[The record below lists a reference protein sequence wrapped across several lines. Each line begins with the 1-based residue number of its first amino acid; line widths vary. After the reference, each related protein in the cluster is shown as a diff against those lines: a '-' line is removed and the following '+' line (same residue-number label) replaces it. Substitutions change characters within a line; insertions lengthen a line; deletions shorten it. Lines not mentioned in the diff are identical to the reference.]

1 MAVDRAILV
10 EGAPATEAEL
20 ACLALVNYGAYTSFR
35 VEEGGVRGLDLHL
48 ARLEASAVDLFG
60 EPVGEPRLR
69 ELMRTA
75 LGDCQEAWLRVSLFS
90 PEIGPRTPGWTG
102 RPQVMTAV
110 SPPPPPLADRVRVQ
124 IQTHVRDAAH
134 LKHTATFPLIR
145 ARRQARA
152 AGFDDALFTDAD
164 GRISEGTL
172 WNIGLTRGETVVWP
186 QAPMLAGVTQALIER
201 GLASV
206 GLEAVS
212 APVRLAD
219 LGGFDGAF
227 LCNSATPACA
237 ITAIGDVAFAGADA
251 MIARVDQAWRSN
263 PRQTI

>member
-90 PEIGPRTPGWTG
+90 PEIGPRPPGWTG

-110 SPPPPPLADRVRVQ
+110 SPPPPPLADRVR
-124 IQTHVRDAAH
+124 
-134 LKHTATFPLIR
+134 
-145 ARRQARA
+145 
-152 AGFDDALFTDAD
+152 
-164 GRISEGTL
+164 
-172 WNIGLTRGETVVWP
+172 
-186 QAPMLAGVTQALIER
+186 
-201 GLASV
+201 
-206 GLEAVS
+206 
-212 APVRLAD
+212 
-219 LGGFDGAF
+219 
-227 LCNSATPACA
+227 
-237 ITAIGDVAFAGADA
+237 
-251 MIARVDQAWRSN
+251 
-263 PRQTI
+263 